1 MCEGAGVEATLH
13 AFFLAACL
21 GVVIEYRL
29 REPQPD
35 RGVSDWALILSRFVA
50 RRPLRVIAAV
60 GGYCAFLG
68 VLAFVDVECGGWR
81 PLRLVTDL
89 AAYARQDDVAS
100 YNLANLE
107 AAQDASEARGACS
120 GYSRSRQRHRY
131 LEAAGL
137 KHRRLSSSGVVE
149 DLKLFYA
156 ARPRPGN
163 VIVDKSIID
172 ARNLERKIVSHNK
185 FDDHCWTTY
194 RSSGPDRYCADA
206 AVRSAA
212 DPYFDDEG
220 ALLDVAAVTA
230 ELARSDLGAH
240 FFDVNFGLFH
250 QASNVSKTEMYFS
263 ITDRDDFRR
272 WAEKYL
278 LETLE
283 AASTKDTRVCW
294 LNHDINDYEVEV
306 AVWHDGLLA
315 IAALAFVYV
324 AMIVHTRSPFLATVA
339 MGQILMSVPVGLYL
353 HRAVFGFEVT
363 YVLNFLGLFIIAG
376 IGCDDSFLIFDVF
389 KHELDRGVARSLPEL
404 LAETYR
410 KAGASM
416 AITSL
421 SSAASFFAN
430 AVSTLPAIRSFG
442 VFCGTL
448 ILVNWVLD
456 VTVFPACLV
465 LRSRFLESSPAA
477 VVVRAG
483 QESEIPNFKGS
494 FLGRFPLV
502 SADFWTSDHLSE
514 RSRSVN
520 AFFWSARA
528 RNTHVE
534 ATLNLSCPAQ
544 VVVEGQ
550 DDVAVASSVELVTR
564 DSGGADLV
572 AEDVRPDD
580 ENPLRPA
587 PGAWGRVSVVVAT
600 PYDLGEAF
608 AKFKSWAAVDQCF
621 GKTLP
626 RTVRRFHRP
635 ILVLCAGLLALAV
648 TGAVLKTEADDE
660 PPRFFLKSHN
670 LGLVYDLEDDYFAST
685 TRSASFSKRGTA
697 DVDVEA
703 PTPAPTA
710 PAPTPDPAPAPTP
723 APSARPSTAEPTRL
737 PAPAPTHG
745 PTLSRAPAGTAHP
758 TKTPTVAP
766 SAAPDPTPAP
776 TRSLPP
782 PSPAPVVRTPAPV
795 ATPAPTACDAD
806 AVCGGRGDCETVAGL
821 ADGARLCHCYAGFY
835 GPTCQ
840 FDEARE
846 LDASAMLSLD
856 VAYGLAKRPGKATS
870 RHRGGKP
877 RYRSFDLADRDVQEF
892 VLETCRLAKATDSLR
907 VRARNTVC
915 VLEIFESEF
924 LEPRGMALPLSPR
937 DFERHL
943 NTFAKSRV
951 LLDGASIDHWVGFDC
966 DTGDVA
972 WLRDRFTLAD
982 REDSDVADRSK
993 LFKKWRDFLDDRG
1006 DARPEGVSK
1015 PIMASEDEVMTSLEA
1030 NIVRSSVIAALVS
1043 VACAFGCVLLLTRAL
1058 FHTCLILAVVV
1069 WEMALLTAFMTA
1081 GLKWSIG
1088 IIEAISLSIFVGVS
1102 VDYVLH
1108 VDQAFRFHAA
1118 FAHLVAGEAEPTPAA
1133 RLAHLAAALA
1143 EVGAPVFAAAFT
1155 TFASAVFLLFCLI
1168 LPFKKLGI
1176 MICAH
1181 TALSAAAA
1189 LIVLPAVLF
1198 VVPQRRVSPAR
1209 PNDNG
1214 GAAFELPVVMAE
1226 EAPPAVDDAP
1236 PDDDAAAKKVAD
1248 DAARAAAA
1256 AGEDPDEHK
1265 S

>member
-13 AFFLAACL
+13 ALFLAACL
-21 GVVIEYRL
+21 GVVVEYRL

-81 PLRLVTDL
+81 PLRL
-89 AAYARQDDVAS
+89 
-100 YNLANLE
+100 
-107 AAQDASEARGACS
+107 DASEARGACS

-206 AVRSAA
+206 A
-212 DPYFDDEG
+212 
-220 ALLDVAAVTA
+220 
-230 ELARSDLGAH
+230 
-240 FFDVNFGLFH
+240 
-250 QASNVSKTEMYFS
+250 ASNVSKTEMYFS

-306 AVWHDGLLA
+306 AVWHDGVLA

-339 MGQILMSVPVGLYL
+339 MGQILISVPVGLYL

-389 KHELDRGVARSLPEL
+389 KHELDRGVARS
-404 LAETYR
+404 
-410 KAGASM
+410 
-416 AITSL
+416 
-421 SSAASFFAN
+421 AASFFAN

-448 ILVNWVLD
+448 ILVNWALD

-477 VVVRAG
+477 VVV
-483 QESEIPNFKGS
+483 
-494 FLGRFPLV
+494 
-502 SADFWTSDHLSE
+502 
-514 RSRSVN
+514 
-520 AFFWSARA
+520 
-528 RNTHVE
+528 
-534 ATLNLSCPAQ
+534 
-544 VVVEGQ
+544 EGQ

-564 DSGGADLV
+564 DSGEADLV
-572 AEDVRPDD
+572 AEDVHVRPDD

-626 RTVRRFHRP
+626 RSVRRFHRP
-635 ILVLCAGLLALAV
+635 ILVLCAGLLALAA

-697 DVDVEA
+697 DVDA
-703 PTPAPTA
+703 
-710 PAPTPDPAPAPTP
+710 
-723 APSARPSTAEPTRL
+723 
-737 PAPAPTHG
+737 
-745 PTLSRAPAGTAHP
+745 
-758 TKTPTVAP
+758 
-766 SAAPDPTPAP
+766 
-776 TRSLPP
+776 
-782 PSPAPVVRTPAPV
+782 
-795 ATPAPTACDAD
+795 
-806 AVCGGRGDCETVAGL
+806 
-821 ADGARLCHCYAGFY
+821 
-835 GPTCQ
+835 
-840 FDEARE
+840 
-846 LDASAMLSLD
+846 
-856 VAYGLAKRPGKATS
+856 
-870 RHRGGKP
+870 
-877 RYRSFDLADRDVQEF
+877 F

-966 DTGDVA
+966 DTGDVLCDVA

-1168 LPFKKLGI
+1168 LPFKKLGV

-1226 EAPPAVDDAP
+1226 EAPPADDAP
-1236 PDDDAAAKKVAD
+1236 PRTTRQKKGRRRG
-1248 DAARAAAA
+1248 ARARR
-1256 AGEDPDEHK
+1256 GRGPDEHK

>member
-13 AFFLAACL
+13 ALFLAACL
-21 GVVIEYRL
+21 GVVVEYRL

-107 AAQDASEARGACS
+107 AAQDASEARGACT

-250 QASNVSKTEMYFS
+250 QVSNVSKTEMYFS

-339 MGQILMSVPVGLYL
+339 MGQILISVPVGLYL

-477 VVVRAG
+477 VVVEGGG
-483 QESEIPNFKGS
+483 Q
-494 FLGRFPLV
+494 
-502 SADFWTSDHLSE
+502 
-514 RSRSVN
+514 
-520 AFFWSARA
+520 
-528 RNTHVE
+528 
-534 ATLNLSCPAQ
+534 
-544 VVVEGQ
+544 Q

-626 RTVRRFHRP
+626 RSVRRFHRP
-635 ILVLCAGLLALAV
+635 ILVLCAGLFALAV
-648 TGAVLKTEADDE
+648 TGAILKTEADDE

-703 PTPAPTA
+703 PTPAPSA

-776 TRSLPP
+776 TRALPP

-806 AVCGGRGDCETVAGL
+806 AVCGGRGDCEAVAGL

-840 FDEARE
+840 FDEAKE

-877 RYRSFDLADRDVQEF
+877 RYRSFDLADRDVQAF

-924 LEPRGMALPLSPR
+924 LEPRGLTLPLSPR

-1030 NIVRSSVIAALVS
+1030 NIVRSSVVAALVS

>member
-13 AFFLAACL
+13 ALFLAACL
-21 GVVIEYRL
+21 GVVVEYRL

-107 AAQDASEARGACS
+107 AAQDASEARGACT

-250 QASNVSKTEMYFS
+250 QVSNVSKTEMYFS

-339 MGQILMSVPVGLYL
+339 MGQILISVPVGLYL
-353 HRAVFGFEVT
+353 HRAIFGFEVT

-477 VVVRAG
+477 VVVEGGG
-483 QESEIPNFKGS
+483 Q
-494 FLGRFPLV
+494 
-502 SADFWTSDHLSE
+502 
-514 RSRSVN
+514 
-520 AFFWSARA
+520 
-528 RNTHVE
+528 
-534 ATLNLSCPAQ
+534 
-544 VVVEGQ
+544 Q

-626 RTVRRFHRP
+626 RSVRRFHRP

-648 TGAVLKTEADDE
+648 TGAALKTEADDE

-703 PTPAPTA
+703 PTPAPSA

-745 PTLSRAPAGTAHP
+745 PTLSRAPAGTSHP

-776 TRSLPP
+776 TRALPP

-806 AVCGGRGDCETVAGL
+806 AVCGGRGDCEAVAGL

-840 FDEARE
+840 FDEAKE

-877 RYRSFDLADRDVQEF
+877 RYRSFDLADRDVQAF

-924 LEPRGMALPLSPR
+924 LEPRGLTLPLSPR

>member
-13 AFFLAACL
+13 ALFLAACL
-21 GVVIEYRL
+21 GVVVEYRL

-107 AAQDASEARGACS
+107 AAQDASEARGACT

-212 DPYFDDEG
+212 DPYFDDDG

-250 QASNVSKTEMYFS
+250 QVSNVSKTEMYFS

-339 MGQILMSVPVGLYL
+339 MGQILISVPVGLYL

-477 VVVRAG
+477 VVVEGGG
-483 QESEIPNFKGS
+483 Q
-494 FLGRFPLV
+494 
-502 SADFWTSDHLSE
+502 
-514 RSRSVN
+514 
-520 AFFWSARA
+520 
-528 RNTHVE
+528 
-534 ATLNLSCPAQ
+534 
-544 VVVEGQ
+544 Q

-626 RTVRRFHRP
+626 RSVRRFHRP
-635 ILVLCAGLLALAV
+635 ILVLCAGLFALAV
-648 TGAVLKTEADDE
+648 TGAILKTEADDE

-703 PTPAPTA
+703 PTPAPSA

-776 TRSLPP
+776 TRALPP

-806 AVCGGRGDCETVAGL
+806 AVCGGRGDCEAVAGL

-840 FDEARE
+840 FDEAKE

-877 RYRSFDLADRDVQEF
+877 RYRSFDLADRDVQAF
-892 VLETCRLAKATDSLR
+892 VLETCRLAKARDSLR

-924 LEPRGMALPLSPR
+924 LEPRGLTLPLSPR

>member
-13 AFFLAACL
+13 ALFLAACL
-21 GVVIEYRL
+21 GVVVEYRL

-89 AAYARQDDVAS
+89 AARQDDVAP

-137 KHRRLSSSGVVE
+137 KHRRLSS
-149 DLKLFYA
+149 
-156 ARPRPGN
+156 PG
-163 VIVDKSIID
+163 SIID

-194 RSSGPDRYCADA
+194 RSSGPTATA
-206 AVRSAA
+206 PTPLRSAA

-220 ALLDVAAVTA
+220 ALLDVATVTA

-306 AVWHDGLLA
+306 AVWHDGVLA

-324 AMIVHTRSPFLATVA
+324 AMVVHTRSPFLATVA
-339 MGQILMSVPVGLYL
+339 MGQILISVPVGLYL

-363 YVLNFLGLFIIAG
+363 
-376 IGCDDSFLIFDVF
+376 FLIFDVF

-448 ILVNWVLD
+448 ILVNWALD
-456 VTVFPACLV
+456 VT
-465 LRSRFLESSPAA
+465 
-477 VVVRAG
+477 
-483 QESEIPNFKGS
+483 
-494 FLGRFPLV
+494 
-502 SADFWTSDHLSE
+502 
-514 RSRSVN
+514 
-520 AFFWSARA
+520 
-528 RNTHVE
+528 
-534 ATLNLSCPAQ
+534 
-544 VVVEGQ
+544 

-564 DSGGADLV
+564 DSGEADLV
-572 AEDVRPDD
+572 DVRPDD

-608 AKFKSWAAVDQCF
+608 ATFKSWAAVDQCF

-626 RTVRRFHRP
+626 RSVRRFHRP
-635 ILVLCAGLLALAV
+635 ILVLCAGLLALAA

-697 DVDVEA
+697 DVDA
-703 PTPAPTA
+703 
-710 PAPTPDPAPAPTP
+710 
-723 APSARPSTAEPTRL
+723 
-737 PAPAPTHG
+737 
-745 PTLSRAPAGTAHP
+745 
-758 TKTPTVAP
+758 
-766 SAAPDPTPAP
+766 
-776 TRSLPP
+776 
-782 PSPAPVVRTPAPV
+782 
-795 ATPAPTACDAD
+795 
-806 AVCGGRGDCETVAGL
+806 
-821 ADGARLCHCYAGFY
+821 
-835 GPTCQ
+835 
-840 FDEARE
+840 
-846 LDASAMLSLD
+846 
-856 VAYGLAKRPGKATS
+856 
-870 RHRGGKP
+870 
-877 RYRSFDLADRDVQEF
+877 F

-966 DTGDVA
+966 DTGDVLCDVA

-1108 VDQAFRFHAA
+1108 V
-1118 FAHLVAGEAEPTPAA
+1118 
-1133 RLAHLAAALA
+1133 
-1143 EVGAPVFAAAFT
+1143 GAPVFAAAFT

-1168 LPFKKLGI
+1168 LPFKKLGV

-1226 EAPPAVDDAP
+1226 EAPPADDAPP
-1236 PDDDAAAKKVAD
+1236 PDDDAAANRRRR
-1248 DAARAAAA
+1248 ARAAA

>member
-13 AFFLAACL
+13 ALFLAACL
-21 GVVIEYRL
+21 GVVVEYRL

-107 AAQDASEARGACS
+107 AAQDASEARGACT

-250 QASNVSKTEMYFS
+250 QVSNVSKTEMYFS

-339 MGQILMSVPVGLYL
+339 MGQILISVPVGLYL

-477 VVVRAG
+477 VVVEGGG
-483 QESEIPNFKGS
+483 Q
-494 FLGRFPLV
+494 
-502 SADFWTSDHLSE
+502 
-514 RSRSVN
+514 
-520 AFFWSARA
+520 
-528 RNTHVE
+528 
-534 ATLNLSCPAQ
+534 
-544 VVVEGQ
+544 Q

-626 RTVRRFHRP
+626 RSVRRFHRP
-635 ILVLCAGLLALAV
+635 ILVLCAGLFALAV
-648 TGAVLKTEADDE
+648 TGAILKTEADDE

-703 PTPAPTA
+703 PTPAPSA

-776 TRSLPP
+776 TRALPP

-806 AVCGGRGDCETVAGL
+806 AVCGGRGDCEAVAGL

-840 FDEARE
+840 FDEAKE

-877 RYRSFDLADRDVQEF
+877 RYRSFDLADRDVQAF

-924 LEPRGMALPLSPR
+924 LEPRGLTLPLSPR

>member
-13 AFFLAACL
+13 ALFLAACL
-21 GVVIEYRL
+21 GVVVEYRL

-107 AAQDASEARGACS
+107 AAQDASEARGACT

-250 QASNVSKTEMYFS
+250 QVSNVSKTEMYFS

-339 MGQILMSVPVGLYL
+339 MGQILISVPVGLYL

-477 VVVRAG
+477 VVVEGGG
-483 QESEIPNFKGS
+483 Q
-494 FLGRFPLV
+494 
-502 SADFWTSDHLSE
+502 
-514 RSRSVN
+514 
-520 AFFWSARA
+520 
-528 RNTHVE
+528 
-534 ATLNLSCPAQ
+534 
-544 VVVEGQ
+544 Q

-626 RTVRRFHRP
+626 RSVRRFHRP

-648 TGAVLKTEADDE
+648 AGAVLKTEADDE

-703 PTPAPTA
+703 PTPAPSA

-745 PTLSRAPAGTAHP
+745 PTLSRAPAGTSHP

-776 TRSLPP
+776 TRALPP

-806 AVCGGRGDCETVAGL
+806 AVCGGRGDCEAVAGL

-840 FDEARE
+840 FDEAKE

-877 RYRSFDLADRDVQEF
+877 RYRSFDLADRDVQAF

-1030 NIVRSSVIAALVS
+1030 NIVRSSVVAALVS